1 MSVAYNPRKVTDGLR
16 LHLDA
21 GSPKSYGKQ
30 GPGWRDLSGNNNNG
44 TITGA
49 IPTQGPVPG
58 TGYVSFDGTNHYLS
72 LARGTFNLVDGSDF
86 TVEAWIYMETFASIL
101 KAVAGEWE
109 QTVGNEGWLFYVDSS
124 GKLHFT
130 WKPYSNSVSLISDS
144 SSSIIL
150 NTWHHVA
157 VSKNGSN
164 FKLFVDGRI
173 VASGTNSGTATDT
186 AEFTVGFYGTNTNPP
201 SQGSWF
207 DGYISNL
214 RIVKGNALYTSNF
227 RPPTEPLTNI
237 SNTVLLTCQ
246 GSSIVDASSNA
257 YAITNNG
264 ATAVFDT
271 YRAFDFDG
279 IDDYVNFDS
288 SITLNTNTGLTLL
301 FAVKGDPTQ
310 SNSQWNM
317 IYSHT
322 NNGGYFQLGAYGT
335 TNVGLTLN
343 TLLPTSNVYAT
354 NVTNGWNLIA
364 CGYQPT
370 TRYPFMYQYNSDV
383 GIQYMTQSSAAPSM
397 NITLNHFV
405 KTDNYTPSG
414 VEYYGG
420 KFSSLMVYDRVLTE
434 DEVKQ
439 NFYAIGPRYGI
450 SYSEI
455 VTNGLVLNLDALKVT
470 SIHSDTQATW
480 SDISGNGNNAS
491 LSNTTYS
498 NNGWIDFNG
507 SSSLGTISSFSD
519 DSNTALSVFCWINP
533 DTMSDQYNVGEQ
545 KYLNWIINKRPTLTP
560 NSGSS
565 WQMVTND
572 SKISVQMW
580 NSSGTTIAPDQTSA
594 STLNVSQWQY
604 VGFTTPGTNGSTL
617 KHYIDGLQDFV
628 GTLSGDRGIA
638 TKDIMIG
645 RAGWNAFHY
654 WNGKISNVQI
664 YNRELTSAEVQQN
677 FNAQR
682 GRYGI

>member
-58 TGYVSFDGTNHYLS
+58 TGYVIFDSTNDVLS
-72 LARGTFNLVDGSDF
+72 TGASSDF
-86 TVEAWIYMETFASIL
+86 VFGTGDFTWEAWFNRTSTIDYARVVNTGAAWGTTSS
-101 KAVAGEWE
+101 AGMG
-109 QTVGNEGWLFYVDSS
+109 VYGNTGTAPNKVFFYVYNISTAVLIAGSTTIENNRWYHLAVTRREGIFYLWLNGQLEGSYSLSPTTSTETASS
-124 GKLHFT
+124 NT
-130 WKPYSNSVSLISDS
+130 VSLGG
-144 SSSIIL
+144 
-150 NTWHHVA
+150 
-157 VSKNGSN
+157 NGATTEA
-164 FKLFVDGRI
+164 FV
-173 VASGTNSGTATDT
+173 
-186 AEFTVGFYGTNTNPP
+186 
-201 SQGSWF
+201 
-207 DGYISNL
+207 GYISNA

-288 SITLNTNTGLTLL
+288 SITLNTNTGFTLL

-322 NNGGYFQLGAYGT
+322 NNGGYFQLGTYNT
-335 TNVGLTLN
+335 TNVGLQLN
-343 TLLPTSNVYAT
+343 TLIPTSNVHAS

-370 TRYPFMYQYNSDV
+370 TRYPFMYPYNSDV
-383 GIQYMTQSSAAPSM
+383 GIQYVTQSSAAPSM

-405 KTDNYTPSG
+405 KTDNYAPSG

-455 VTNGLVLNLDALKVT
+455 VTSGLVLNLDALKIT
-470 SIHSDTQATW
+470 SLDPNANTTW
-480 SDISGNGNNAS
+480 TDISGNGNNAS
-491 LSNTTYS
+491 LSNTTYY
-498 NNGWIDFNG
+498 NNGWIDFNT
-507 SSSLGTISSFSD
+507 SFGTISSFSD
-519 DSNTALSVFCWINP
+519 DSDTAFSVFCWINP
-533 DTMSDQYNVGEQ
+533 DTMSDQLNADGNY
-545 KYLNWIINKRPTLTP
+545 YNWIINKRPTVSP
-560 NSGSS
+560 NSNS
-565 WQMVTND
+565 WQMLTRN

-638 TKDIMIG
+638 TKNITIG
-645 RAGWNAFHY
+645 KTGWDNIHY